1 MWMAELSSRS
11 GVPIATVKYYLREG
25 LLPPGESTGA
35 TRAAYSDEH
44 VRRLRLVR
52 ALSDVGGLR
61 LADVRR
67 VLAAVDDEDTTLHDV
82 LGVAQAALSPVGPA
96 PTRRSVD
103 RVAALVRRRRWRV
116 APDGANAAALARALD
131 AMDDV
136 DDGLPD
142 EALDGYAGV
151 VADLAAVEVPT
162 IDASSAETAVR
173 QTVVR
178 TVLVEPVLL
187 ALRRMAHEDVS
198 GRRFDR
204 RRR

>member
-1 MWMAELSSRS
+1 MWMSELSSRS

-35 TRAAYSDEH
+35 TRAVYSDEH

-52 ALSDVGGLR
+52 ALADVGGLR

-67 VLAAVDDEDTTLHDV
+67 VLAAVDDQDTTLHDV

-187 ALRRMAHEDVS
+187 ALRRMAHEDLS
-198 GRRFDR
+198 RRRFGR

>member
-35 TRAAYSDEH
+35 TRAVYSDEH

-82 LGVAQAALSPVGPA
+82 LGVAQGALSPLGPA